1 MWCDPLLKFNPI
13 KILCNLSNWIVLTL
27 QYNFYKLL
35 NTIVKISWASD
46 WIFLY
51 QFRFMIPVHLLK
63 FLITV
68 VLAVMF
74 NFFLVF
80 KWRTCP
86 VIVYIWRLLLFSVV
100 IFRLPYIWCRLSSMY
115 YFYVFCNVVWHLYE
129 NCFFPNNL
137 FQVVKIVNV

>member
-1 MWCDPLLKFNPI
+1 MYVRWPSAEIQPYKNTLTFPI
-13 KILCNLSNWIVLTL
+13 ALCSTL

-51 QFRFMIPVHLLK
+51 QFRFLIPVHLLK

-68 VLAVMF
+68 VLAVIF

-80 KWRTCP
+80 KWTCP

-115 YFYVFCNVVWHLYE
+115 YFYVFCNVVGHLYE

-137 FQVVKIVNV
+137 FPVVKIVNV